1 MGDDIDR
8 GLLNVTSEIGKLKAV
23 LLHKPGKELE
33 RLTPEYLRQL
43 LFDDIPWLK
52 QMRIEHDEFAEVLRK
67 RGAQV
72 LYVEDLLAEIFENK
86 QVKKNF
92 IHDMLKQCKIDNPEL
107 HQIIFDNL
115 NDRTPEEL
123 VEAAIG
129 GLQKKEI
136 EVSDREYSLTD
147 YIEAQYPLYINPLPN
162 LYFMRDPAAVMGNGI
177 SINSMY
183 TDARRREP
191 MLIKYIYDNH
201 PLFNKDESPLWYD
214 HTIPH
219 SLEGGDMLVLSKEV
233 VAIGCSERTSAQGIE
248 MLARNLFSG
257 MKELKEVV
265 VVRIPPLRA
274 FMHLDTVFTMVDYDK
289 FTIYPGIQDRV
300 EVYSLV
306 RGKSGRINVIPEA
319 DLVDTLKRSLGIP
332 SIKLIESGGG
342 DAITAAREQWNDST
356 NTLAIA
362 PGVVVTYSRNEAS
375 NEVLRKN
382 GIEVVEIDGS
392 ELVRG
397 RGGPRCMSMPLAR
410 EEI

>member
-300 EVYSLV
+300 EVYRLV